1 MKLIHNTTQQDD
13 PNGLRAVAE
22 LVKRGKDDDFEQ
34 RVSQRLPEI
43 RRVRAMVDRVREVCP
58 DVEFSPYVKRIL
70 TVADK
75 HESARLAEVA

>member
-1 MKLIHNTTQQDD
+1 MKLIHSNTQQDD
-13 PNGLRAVAE
+13 PNGLRAIAE
-22 LVKRGKDDDFEQ
+22 LLNRGKDDDFEQ

-43 RRVRAMVDRVREVCP
+43 RRVRALIDRVRTVCP
-58 DVEFSPYVKRIL
+58 EVEFSPYVNRVL